1 MEIDITG
8 AQLPQAYKILSGLI
22 VPRPIALITTM
33 NQAGQVNAAPFS
45 YFNLFGSSP
54 PLVVVSPG
62 NREDGAPKDT
72 AANIIANGEFVVHLV
87 DEKMG
92 VAMNVTADDLPHGEN
107 ELHAAGLTEVPSQ
120 KVTPPRI
127 KEAPVAMECEVH
139 DIVEVGSNRLV
150 IGLVKWVSV
159 RDGILDENFSVIDGS
174 FQPIARMHGGGWYT
188 RTQDLFEIGRP

>member
-22 VPRPIALITTM
+22 VPRPSALITTI
-33 NQAGQVNAAPFS
+33 NEQGQVNAAPFS
-45 YFNLFGSSP
+45 YFNLFGSNP

-62 NREDGAPKDT
+62 NREAGVPKDT
-72 AANIIANGEFVVHLV
+72 AANIITNREFVVHLV
-87 DEKMG
+87 DEQMG

-107 ELHAAGLTEVPSQ
+107 ELKVAGLTETPSF
-120 KVTPPRI
+120 KVKPPRI
-127 KEAPVAMECEVH
+127 QEAPVALECEVH
-139 DIVEVGSNRLV
+139 DILEIGSNRLV

-159 RDGILDENFSVIDGS
+159 RDGILDEEYSVVDGH

-188 RTQDLFEIGRP
+188 RTEDLFEMGRP